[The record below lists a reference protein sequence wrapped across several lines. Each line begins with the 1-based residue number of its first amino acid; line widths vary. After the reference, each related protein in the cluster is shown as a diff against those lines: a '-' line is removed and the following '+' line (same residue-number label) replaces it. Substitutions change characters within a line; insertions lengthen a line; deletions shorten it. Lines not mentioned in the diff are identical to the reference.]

1 MKTFAFTDIVDSTKL
16 AGTLGDEAWSG
27 VLRWHDQTLRSL
39 VAEHGGEEVK
49 ATGDGFFL
57 AFDDV
62 DLALE
67 CALAV
72 QRRFADQRRGQ
83 GFAPGIRIGLHRA
96 EANRSGLDYIG
107 SGVNQ
112 AARISAEANESEV
125 LVSVSSLEGAR
136 HSFREVGRRTLT
148 LRGIPDPGEVASIAW
163 D

>member
-1 MKTFAFTDIVDSTKL
+1 MASSWRLTTSIWHSNARWRSNGDSRT
-16 AGTLGDEAWSG
+16 S
-27 VLRWHDQTLRSL
+27 
-39 VAEHGGEEVK
+39 
-49 ATGDGFFL
+49 
-57 AFDDV
+57 
-62 DLALE
+62 
-67 CALAV
+67 
-72 QRRFADQRRGQ
+72 
-83 GFAPGIRIGLHRA
+83 LHRA

-148 LRGIPDPGEVASIAW
+148 LRGIPDPVEVASIAW